1 MPIAGWSFGPD
12 AELEEEA
19 LLDEVLVEVIPLDVG
34 IVFFLQLYGHRPP
47 TFKYSQK

>member
-12 AELEEEA
+12 AEVEEA

-34 IVFFLQLYGHRPP
+34 IVFLLAVWPSAYVQVLP
-47 TFKYSQK
+47 KVEE